1 MKQPNNMKAAI
12 VDEIVIMNENPV
24 IENILDPEGRFI
36 E

>member
-1 MKQPNNMKAAI
+1 MPAI
-12 VDEIVIMNENPV
+12 VDEIVDMNEKPV